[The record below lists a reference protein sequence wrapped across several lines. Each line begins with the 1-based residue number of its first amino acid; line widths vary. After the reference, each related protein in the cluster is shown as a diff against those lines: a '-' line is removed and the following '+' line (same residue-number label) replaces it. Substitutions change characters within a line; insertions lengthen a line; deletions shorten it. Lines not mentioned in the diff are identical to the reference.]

1 MLFLHLIKQ
10 ILSFTFSF
18 YKNFLIFKHFK
29 QEVTMQDNNDIFSEI
44 LNELMNQFKN
54 AKTIK
59 IFIQIQLFLG

>member
-10 ILSFTFSF
+10 ISSFTFSF